1 MGALSDAIDGYNEE
15 KKRKMAPEVLATMAQ
30 ATEELVN
37 SGIENRA
44 LRSGDSI
51 PDFELPDQNGNL
63 RRFYDYLA
71 ESRVV
76 LNIYRGGWCPYCNME
91 MKALHDVLAEI
102 EAQGARLIGMAPET
116 PDKAMATAERHQMP
130 IDILSDQGNRVAEQ
144 LGLVFTLPETLRSI
158 YQKNGLDIPAYNGD
172 ETFKL
177 PLPATYILDT
187 DGKVLFDFVD
197 ADYTR
202 RLEPAEIVARLAGL

>member
-15 KKRKMAPEVLATMAQ
+15 KKRKMAPEVLTTMAQ
-30 ATEELVN
+30 ATAELVN

-44 LRSGDSI
+44 LRNGDTI
-51 PDFELPDQNGNL
+51 PDFELPNQNSQL
-63 RRFYDYLA
+63 RRLYNYLA

-91 MKALHDVLAEI
+91 MKALHDVLGEI

-116 PDKAMATAERHQMP
+116 PDKAMETAERHRMP

-172 ETFKL
+172 DSFRL
-177 PLPATYILDT
+177 PLPATYILDR
-187 DGKVLFDFVD
+187 DGRVLFDFVN
-197 ADYTR
+197 ADYTK
-202 RLEPAEIVARLAGL
+202 RLEPAEIVARLAAL